1 MDIRELDL
9 TAYSEA
15 KPARPVD
22 LLFIHDSAGGELMA
36 NPGRTIGESDILRS
50 HPNGGG
56 LRTRLSQNNYVTHEA
71 ADGSKIAAGTNVC
84 QWNRR
89 FRDQMKRILATRH
102 QDKLFSDDTRNRVV
116 VFQPASSASWIDDE
130 GIEPG
135 NPDSWKKTVANYKA
149 AYTALLDHFRKEPD
163 TLFIAVTAPPLVR
176 PESTK
181 GIVGRILGKPDQAAT
196 EEVGK
201 RIRFFNNWLKHF
213 YSGWLHGYPL
223 MNVVVFDYYDILTAD
238 GVSNWLRYPTRIGRR
253 DRPNAE
259 GNALAAQRFIPFINR
274 AMNRMAEQQSPF
286 FSGKPHLV
294 ANKAAAR

>member
-1 MDIRELDL
+1 M
-9 TAYSEA
+9 
-15 KPARPVD
+15 
-22 LLFIHDSAGGELMA
+22 
-36 NPGRTIGESDILRS
+36 
-50 HPNGGG
+50 
-56 LRTRLSQNNYVTHEA
+56 
-71 ADGSKIAAGTNVC
+71 
-84 QWNRR
+84 
-89 FRDQMKRILATRH
+89 
-102 QDKLFSDDTRNRVV
+102 
-116 VFQPASSASWIDDE
+116 
-130 GIEPG
+130 
-135 NPDSWKKTVANYKA
+135 
-149 AYTALLDHFRKEPD
+149 
-163 TLFIAVTAPPLVR
+163 R

>member
-15 KPARPVD
+15 KPASPVD
-22 LLFIHDSAGGELMA
+22 LLFIHDSVGGELMA
-36 NPGRTIGESDILRS
+36 NPGRTIGESEILRS

-56 LRTRLSQNNYVTHEA
+56 LRTLLSQNNYVTHEA

-149 AYTALLDHFRKEPD
+149 AYRALLDHFRKEPD
-163 TLFIAVTAPPLVR
+163 TLFVAVTAPPLVR

-201 RIRFFNNWLKHF
+201 RIRSFNNWLKHF

-253 DRPNAE
+253 DRPNTE
-259 GNALAAQRFIPFINR
+259 GNARAAQRFIPFINR

-286 FSGKPHLV
+286 FAGRPHLF
-294 ANKAAAR
+294 ANKAAAG